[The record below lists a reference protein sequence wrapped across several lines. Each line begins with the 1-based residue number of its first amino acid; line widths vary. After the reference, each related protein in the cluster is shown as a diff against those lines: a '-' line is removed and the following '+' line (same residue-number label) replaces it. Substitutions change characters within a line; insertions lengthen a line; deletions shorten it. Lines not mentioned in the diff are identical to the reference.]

1 MFFRDKRRSD
11 LNFFQFLKITPHMHS
26 FEKCF
31 EQQRRKTM
39 IQTERRDDIDRKK
52 IFFLNQESNFE
63 SVSFVIIHLSVFV
76 MQFLSNI
83 LQNEIYQRGGEHQFL
98 RISLS
103 YKSTNFQSET
113 ICKSCL
119 GRTHAQIFF
128 FLRQIIRQTNRLGR
142 RAT

>member
-1 MFFRDKRRSD
+1 MNFLNSASYAAALVFYLPGVCTHTDTKGKQRKTRVLNNLKSLEKTQNFMNTLYVFFEIDINVDQISI
-11 LNFFQFLKITPHMHS
+11 FSSFYKITPHMHS
-26 FEKCF
+26 FKKCF

-83 LQNEIYQRGGEHQFL
+83 LQNEIY
-98 RISLS
+98 
-103 YKSTNFQSET
+103 
-113 ICKSCL
+113 
-119 GRTHAQIFF
+119 
-128 FLRQIIRQTNRLGR
+128 
-142 RAT
+142 